1 MEVVKYVSGYTVKMA
16 LQHACDI
23 ATKKQETVLTEIND
37 IMMRVEKNDSPDA
50 LLEEYKQKL
59 NFKYEI
65 ENIKRQKQK

>member
-1 MEVVKYVSGYTVKMA
+1 
-16 LQHACDI
+16 
-23 ATKKQETVLTEIND
+23 
-37 IMMRVEKNDSPDA
+37 MMRVEENDSPDA

>member
-1 MEVVKYVSGYTVKMA
+1 MDIIKYVSGYTVKMA

-37 IMMRVEKNDSPDA
+37 IMMRVEKNDTPDN

-65 ENIKRQKQK
+65 TQIKRQRQK